1 MKSALTPLTKG
12 VLLQLGL
19 TVWMSVVDAAIQEK
33 SYGSETTALMISNE
47 EMEDIM
53 RIV

>member
-12 VLLQLGL
+12 VLLQL